1 MIQPSFNSL
10 QHVIVQTSYVV
21 ISSKV
26 KMVKPTAVVLAL
38 LATGAGAFA
47 PASSVLRYPTKMQ
60 SSLEVVE
67 DEAAEADP
75 YDGYETNFKQKKVA
89 TRDIKVGS
97 GYTVGESEGQLLK
110 IKYTAKLM
118 DSKFTADLKA
128 FNVDDMVF
136 KTGQQRCLP
145 GLEEGIQGMKL
156 GGVRK
161 VRVPPNKGYGDQWY
175 RGIVPPN
182 SHLEF
187 EAELIDIAQNPAEE
201 FKLKLEAFG
210 YDRAAGSFLCL
221 AYLAVS
227 PFIGNGGFAN

>member
-1 MIQPSFNSL
+1 
-10 QHVIVQTSYVV
+10 
-21 ISSKV
+21 
-26 KMVKPTAVVLAL
+26 MVKPTAVVLAL

-47 PASSVLRYPTKMQ
+47 PASSVHRFPTNMQ

-67 DEAAEADP
+67 DESAAPADP
-75 YDGYETNFKQKKVA
+75 YDAYETTFKQKKVA

-110 IKYTAKLM
+110 LKYTAKLM

-128 FNVDDMVF
+128 FNVDGMVF
-136 KTGQQRCLP
+136 KTGEQRCLP
-145 GLEEGIQGMKL
+145 GLEEGIQGMQV

-161 VRVPPNKGYGDQWY
+161 VRVPPNKGYGDRWY
-175 RGIVPPN
+175 RGIVPPD

-187 EAELIDIAQNPAEE
+187 EAELIDIAQNPLEE
-201 FKLKLEAFG
+201 LNLKMEQFG
-210 YDRAAGSFLCL
+210 YDRAIGATVCL

-227 PFIGNGGFAN
+227 PFIGNGGSFAGN

>member
-1 MIQPSFNSL
+1 
-10 QHVIVQTSYVV
+10 
-21 ISSKV
+21 
-26 KMVKPTAVVLAL
+26 MVKPTAVVLAL

-47 PASSVLRYPTKMQ
+47 PASSVHRFPTNMQ

-67 DEAAEADP
+67 DESAAPADP
-75 YDGYETNFKQKKVA
+75 YDAYETTFKQKKVA

-110 IKYTAKLM
+110 LKYTAKLM

-128 FNVDDMVF
+128 FNVDGMVF
-136 KTGQQRCLP
+136 KTGEQRCLP
-145 GLEEGIQGMKL
+145 GLEEGIQGMQV

-161 VRVPPNKGYGDQWY
+161 VRVPPNKGYGDRWY
-175 RGIVPPN
+175 RGIVPPD

-187 EAELIDIAQNPAEE
+187 EAELIDIAQNPLEE
-201 FKLKLEAFG
+201 LNLKMEQFG
-210 YDRAAGSFLCL
+210 YDRAIGATVCL

-227 PFIGNGGFAN
+227 PFIGNGGN